1 MRAGVHDNLGNHA
14 KEEVLDKADS
24 EPEAGPIMAEFHD
37 LEAVTV
43 EIDITIKVH
52 LVEGLH
58 GDLVLS
64 MVFGLVFRLLEGKVV
79 LNTLARV
86 LGLFIF
92 ARADG
97 GDDQPVS
104 SQQRGTG
111 EDGEEDG
118 RLEATAN
125 LPCQPVGGNDHD
137 GGEAEER
144 EAVIARGI
152 GWQRSILDSGV
163 L

>member
-1 MRAGVHDNLGNHA
+1 MYPHCRELTLRTGVHDNLGNHA

-24 EPEAGPIMAEFHD
+24 ESEAGPVMAELHD
-37 LEAVTV
+37 LEAITV
-43 EIDITIKVH
+43 EVDITIKVH
-52 LVEGLH
+52 LVESLH
-58 GDLVLS
+58 GDLVLA

-97 GDDQPVS
+97 GDDQPVR
-104 SQQRGTG
+104 SQQRSAG

-118 RLEATAN
+118 SLETTAD
-125 LPCQPVGGNDHD
+125 LPCQPVGGDDHD
-137 GGEAEER
+137 TGEGEER
-144 EAVIARGI
+144 EAVIAR
-152 GWQRSILDSGV
+152 SISR
-163 L
+163 

>member
-1 MRAGVHDNLGNHA
+1 MCIHICRELALGTGVHDNLGNHA

-24 EPEAGPIMAEFHD
+24 ETEAGPVMAEFHN
-37 LEAVTV
+37 LETITV
-43 EIDITIKVH
+43 EVDITVKVH

-58 GDLVLS
+58 GNLVLA
-64 MVFGLVFRLLEGKVV
+64 MVFGLIFRLLEGKVV
-79 LNTLARV
+79 LNSLARV

-104 SQQRGTG
+104 SQERSTG
-111 EDGEEDG
+111 EDGKEDG
-118 RLEATAN
+118 RLEATAD

-137 GGEAEER
+137 SGEGEER
-144 EAVIARGI
+144 EAVIAR
-152 GWQRSILDSGV
+152 SISW
-163 L
+163 